1 MSNEIENSGVSSDV
15 LAAFDAM
22 WGLHP
27 SPVLLIKANREIVAA
42 NEEMKKLGVSPGM
55 KCFQL
60 TGKDKICEGCLG
72 NEALK
77 ENMGKRKAAWQEELN
92 MFYDSYWVPVQ
103 GQKGLFVHFGNDIT
117 PYVKEGQCE

>member
-1 MSNEIENSGVSSDV
+1 
-15 LAAFDAM
+15 
-22 WGLHP
+22 
-27 SPVLLIKANREIVAA
+27 
-42 NEEMKKLGVSPGM
+42 M

-77 ENMGKRKAAWQEELN
+77 ENMGKRKAAWQEKLN
-92 MFYDSYWVPVQ
+92 MFYDSYWFRSRD
-103 GQKGLFVHFGNDIT
+103 KRAFLFTLETISR